1 MAALPDAADA
11 PFGAFA
17 PDALACLVLGKRR
30 FDRPRRAWPL
40 RRKIGK
46 AWLQRSGRVFDI
58 GFQGFRLR
66 LHPASNAGDEG
77 IVLNGIHGEEDEFA
91 RVAARAAEFENF
103 IDIGANIGLYS
114 LIAARALPAGRP
126 VVAFEPDPQTAR
138 RLRTNLA
145 FNDAGRVTVIEAAV
159 SPETGEMS
167 IYQPAHNIGCTSA
180 NKRFDHW
187 VELKVPT
194 LRLSD
199 ALAAEGITRIG
210 MLKID
215 IEGFEDQALMPYL
228 DTMPAESWPRY
239 ILIEVCHHKY
249 WKRDVVADLR
259 ARGYREVFRNT
270 RNMHFEF
277 GEAA

>member
-1 MAALPDAADA
+1 MAAVPDAAEA
-11 PFGAFA
+11 PFGVYA
-17 PDALACLVLGKRR
+17 PDGLARFILGKRN

-46 AWLQRSGRVFDI
+46 AWLHRTGRIFDI
-58 GFQGFRLR
+58 AFQGFRLR

-91 RVAARAAEFENF
+91 RVAARVAEFENF

-138 RLRTNLA
+138 RLRSHLA
-145 FNDAGRVTVIEAAV
+145 FNGVDRVTVVEAAV
-159 SPETGEMS
+159 SPETGELS

-180 NKRFDHW
+180 NKRFDDW

-194 LRLSD
+194 LPLAD
-199 ALAAEGITRIG
+199 ALAAQGISRIG

-215 IEGFEDQALMPYL
+215 IEGFEDQALLPYL

-249 WKRDVVADLR
+249 WKRDAVAELLS
-259 ARGYREVFRNT
+259 RGYREVFRNT
-270 RNMHFEF
+270 RNRHFER
-277 GEAA
+277 GAA